1 MTFKKINCD
10 ESVDIKL
17 KRRSVVILTGDA
29 RYKWTHEI
37 SKSKNKNFC
46 DIDPRIS
53 LTFRKC
59 ILN

>member
-1 MTFKKINCD
+1 MTFKKIGGD
-10 ESVDIKL
+10 ELFDIKL
-17 KRRSVVILTGDA
+17 KRKSVVILTGDA

-53 LTFRKC
+53 MTFRNC